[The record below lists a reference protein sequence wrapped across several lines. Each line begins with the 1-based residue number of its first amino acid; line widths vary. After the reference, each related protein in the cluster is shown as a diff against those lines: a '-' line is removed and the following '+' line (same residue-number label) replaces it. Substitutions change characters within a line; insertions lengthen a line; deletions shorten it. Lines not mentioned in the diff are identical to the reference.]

1 MRSHLAAEVAF
12 AFGCFSTAG
21 CHKAMFPQP
30 MLWRASSVAT
40 ADLSWEEQ
48 SHLAPDMG
56 AVCAATVD
64 NRDWDGS
71 VFENDF
77 STKDR
82 FVWIPQAYPSPIGSV
97 GIPTGEVGADDW
109 VLLALTFKPT
119 QEHPLVKGSFHAWG
133 RFARQVTVRT
143 DPAHDLVSVSWWD
156 PPALGRDGRP
166 NFGWSGECLARP
178 FRHAPP

>member
-1 MRSHLAAEVAF
+1 V
-12 AFGCFSTAG
+12 T
-21 CHKAMFPQP
+21 
-30 MLWRASSVAT
+30 T

-64 NRDWDGS
+64 NKAWDGT

-82 FVWIPQAYPSPIGSV
+82 LVWIPWNHPPAWHVQV
-97 GIPTGEVGADDW
+97 PTGEVGADDW
-109 VLLALTFKPT
+109 VQLILTFKPT
-119 QEHPLVKGSFHAWG
+119 QERPLVIGSFHARG
-133 RFARQVTVRT
+133 VLALQVTVRT
-143 DPAHDLVSVSWWD
+143 DPSHDLVSVSWWG
-156 PPALGRDGRP
+156 AGW
-166 NFGWSGECLARP
+166 GWSGECLARIP